1 MKKIAIIPVLLG
13 STRIPDKNL
22 ILVDGRPM
30 VFYVAEACRDSG
42 VFDEIYIS
50 SEHVIF
56 EQMATTL
63 GVGFYNRSPDR
74 GGSACRMKNKSRQ
87 CDGERCQTHDHYL
100 SDFISAHE
108 SDYLVQVHTTS
119 PLLHSRTIAD
129 FTRSLEDGT
138 YDSLFA
144 AEERFTETLVNDK
157 PINFSLSKKTPT
169 QSLSPIQM
177 ITWALSGWKT
187 AAFVESYDRDDPA
200 DAGPT
205 FCGNV
210 GVFPIDRIQ
219 ALDADTW
226 DDLYLIE
233 ATLQYRRQQGSPG
246 THKYRED
253 TLSIEHDVAAAL
265 KRDGVAKFVSGEANQ
280 MHRNINEIKQ
290 RMGEAPW
297 IYMLV
302 YSGKDQIGLICQQP
316 GEGARKHCHV
326 THDEWWVV
334 LEGTFEW
341 RLEDGHV
348 IQAKENDVVCLPRG
362 TVHTIVCT
370 GDTPGIRL
378 ACGARDMDHIYVQ

>member
-1 MKKIAIIPVLLG
+1 
-13 STRIPDKNL
+13 
-22 ILVDGRPM
+22 M
-30 VFYVAEACRDSG
+30 VFYVAHACRESG

-50 SEHVIF
+50 SEHSIF
-56 EQMATTL
+56 EKMAATL
-63 GVGFYNRSPDR
+63 GVEFYKRSPER
-74 GGSACRMKNKSRQ
+74 GGSTCRMKNKSRQ
-87 CDGERCQTHDHYL
+87 CDGDRCQTHDHYL
-100 SDFISAHE
+100 YDFITAHK
-108 SDYLVQVHTTS
+108 SDHLVQVHATS
-119 PLLHSRTIAD
+119 PLIHPETIAEFAQRLD
-129 FTRSLEDGT
+129 AGD

-144 AEERFTETLVNDK
+144 VDQRSTETLIDGKAV
-157 PINFSLSKKTPT
+157 NFSLSKKTPT

-187 AAFVESYDRDDPA
+187 VSFVESYDRDDPE

-205 FCGNV
+205 FCGKT

-253 TLSIEHDVAAAL
+253 TTSIEHDVQEAL
-265 KRDGVAKFVSGEANQ
+265 QRDGVVKFVGGEANQ
-280 MHRNINEIKQ
+280 MHRNIDEIKN
-290 RMGEAPW
+290 RMGDAPW

-302 YSGKDQIGLICQQP
+302 YSGQDQIGLICQQP

-334 LEGTFEW
+334 LEGQFEW
-341 RLEDGHV
+341 RLEDGRV
-348 IQAKENDVVCLPRG
+348 ILASESDVVCLPRG
-362 TVHTIVCT
+362 TVHSIVCT
-370 GDTPGIRL
+370 GEKPGIRL

>member
-30 VFYVAEACRDSG
+30 VFYAARACRESG

-50 SEHVIF
+50 SEHSIF
-56 EQMATTL
+56 EQMASTL
-63 GVGFYNRSPDR
+63 GVRFYSRSPER
-74 GGSACRMKNKSRQ
+74 GGSSCRMQNKSRQ
-87 CDGERCQTHDHYL
+87 CNGDRCQTHDHYL
-100 SDFISAHE
+100 YDFIKAHE

-119 PLLHSRTIAD
+119 PLLHPETISD
-129 FTRSLEDGT
+129 FTQKLGEGA
-138 YDSLFA
+138 YDSLFSID
-144 AEERFTETLVNDK
+144 ERSTETFIDGSPV
-157 PINFSLSKKTPT
+157 NFSLSKKTPT
-169 QSLSPIQM
+169 QSLKPVQM
-177 ITWALSGWKT
+177 ITWALSGWK
-187 AAFVESYDRDDPA
+187 AESFVESYDLNNPD

-205 FCGNV
+205 FCGET

-253 TLSIEHDVAAAL
+253 TTSIEHDVQKAL
-265 KRDGVAKFVSGEANQ
+265 KEDGVVKFVGGEANQ
-280 MHRNINEIKQ
+280 MHRNIDDIKQ
-290 RMGEAPW
+290 RMGNAPW

-326 THDEWWVV
+326 THDEWWIV
-334 LEGTFEW
+334 LEGEFEW
-341 RLEDGHV
+341 SLEDGTV
-348 IQAKENDVVCLPRG
+348 IHATESDVVCLPKG
-362 TVHTIVCT
+362 TVHSIVCT
-370 GDTPGIRL
+370 GDKPGIRI